1 MKKIILLLAI
11 NLMIASSFA
20 QKVRF
25 IKNSTDSLAY
35 AIGVSMYQG
44 VSKLNVEL
52 ELDLIYHGLKAASG
66 ESAFFTP
73 EDAKLFIKEYMTKL
87 EEKLVVENKERGV
100 KFLEENKSAE
110 GIVVTESGLQYRIIE
125 QGNGVN
131 PGREDKVKVHYSG
144 FLLDGTPFDSSKE
157 RGEPAVFGVTQVIK
171 GWTEV
176 LLLMPVGSN
185 YEVFIPSELA
195 YGDRST
201 GEHIKPGS
209 VLVFEI
215 ELLEI
220 MEK

>member
-1 MKKIILLLAI
+1 MKKIVLFLAI
-11 NLMIASSFA
+11 NLLVASSFA

-25 IKNSTDSLAY
+25 IKNATDSLAY

-44 VSKLNVEL
+44 VSKLNVDL
-52 ELDLIYHGLKAASG
+52 GLKLIYHGLKAADK
-66 ESAFFTP
+66 EKAFFTSD
-73 EDAKLFIKEYMTKL
+73 EANEFIRDYMTKL
-87 EEKLVVENKERGV
+87 EERLVLENKESGV

-125 QGNGVN
+125 QGEG
-131 PGREDKVKVHYSG
+131 PLPAREDRVKVHYSG
-144 FLLDGTPFDSSKE
+144 FLLDGTSFDSSKE

-176 LLLMPVGSN
+176 LLLMRVGSN